1 MNTMADVISLDRF
14 RTAQRRGKPQA
25 GTTIAFTGGKG
36 GVGKSFVAAN
46 ASVWMARNELRT
58 LTVDGDF
65 SMADLNLLFGLA
77 PERSVLDLLR
87 GMPVENVLERA
98 HGIDLLP
105 GLNGNSMLANLDPAQ
120 AASIY
125 VEIETLRDRYEATI
139 IDAPTGL
146 SDVGIEMCALAS
158 HVVLVL
164 SPEPTSLADAY
175 ACLKALT
182 ARVGLDRAFVVV
194 NRVDSA
200 SDAHDAFTR
209 LEALVSR
216 FLGVELC
223 ELPFIPADARA
234 ATACALGSPVLL
246 QYPDAPASRAL
257 CSMLSTMSSMA
268 PSTFT
273 HDAFVIPGPE
283 DFTRAEVM
291 EDVR

>member
-1 MNTMADVISLDRF
+1 MADVISLDRF
-14 RTAQRRGKPQA
+14 RTAQRRGQPQP
-25 GTTIAFTGGKG
+25 GTTLAFTGGKG
-36 GVGKSFVAAN
+36 GVGKSFISAN
-46 ASVWMARNELRT
+46 ASVWLAKNELRT

-77 PERSVLDLLR
+77 PERSVLDVLR
-87 GMPVENVLERA
+87 GMPIENVLEHA

-105 GLNGNSMLANLDPAQ
+105 GLNGNSMLANLDPSQ
-120 AASIY
+120 AASLY
-125 VEIETLRDRYEATI
+125 VEIEALRDHYEATV

-200 SDAHDAFTR
+200 ADAQDAFTR

-223 ELPFIPADARA
+223 QLPHIPADARA

-257 CSMLSTMSSMA
+257 CSMLSAVSSMA

-273 HDAFVIPGPE
+273 HEAFMIPG
-283 DFTRAEVM
+283 AEEVAQPG
-291 EDVR
+291 RWGT

>member
-1 MNTMADVISLDRF
+1 MADVISLDRF
-14 RTAQRRGKPQA
+14 RTSQRKGKPKG
-25 GTTIAFTGGKG
+25 GTTLAFTGGKG
-36 GVGKSFVAAN
+36 GVGKSFVSAN
-46 ASVWMARNELRT
+46 AAVWMAKHDMKT

-77 PERSVLDLLR
+77 PERSVLDVLR
-87 GMPVENVLERA
+87 GMPIEAVLERA

-125 VEIETLRDRYEATI
+125 VEIESLRDRYETTV
-139 IDAPTGL
+139 IDAPAGL
-146 SDVGIEMCALAS
+146 SDVGIEMCALAT

-194 NRVDSA
+194 NRA
-200 SDAHDAFTR
+200 ETEGDAHDAYTR

-223 ELPFIPADARA
+223 ELPYIPLDRQA
-234 ATACALGSPVLL
+234 ATACALGSPAVL

-257 CSMLSTMSSMA
+257 ATMFSAVVNME
-268 PSTFT
+268 PSTFN
-273 HDAFVIPGPE
+273 HDAFVVPTPE
-283 DFTRAEVM
+283 DFVRPTAA

>member
-1 MNTMADVISLDRF
+1 MADVISLDRF
-14 RTAQRRGKPQA
+14 RTAQRRGKPQP
-25 GTTIAFTGGKG
+25 GTTLAFTGGKG
-36 GVGKSFVAAN
+36 GVGKSFVSAN
-46 ASVWMARNELRT
+46 ASVWMARNEMKT

-65 SMADLNLLFGLA
+65 AMADLNLLFGLA
-77 PERSVLDLLR
+77 PERSVLDVLR
-87 GMPVENVLERA
+87 GMPIDAVLEQA

-125 VEIETLRDRYEATI
+125 VEIESLRDQYDTTV
-139 IDAPTGL
+139 IDAPAGL

-182 ARVGLDRAFVVV
+182 ARAGLDRAFVVV
-194 NRVDSA
+194 NRAESEG
-200 SDAHDAFTR
+200 DAHDAFNR

-223 ELPFIPADARA
+223 ELPYIPADRRA

-257 CSMLSTMSSMA
+257 SAMFSTLVAME

-273 HDAFVIPGPE
+273 HDAFVIPSPE
-283 DFTRAEVM
+283 DFGRAGSM

>member
-1 MNTMADVISLDRF
+1 MNTMADVISLDSF
-14 RTAQRRGKPQA
+14 RTAQRRGKPTP
-25 GTTIAFTGGKG
+25 GTTLAFTGGKG

-46 ASVWMARNELRT
+46 AAVWMAKHQMRT

-77 PERSVLDLLR
+77 PERSILDVLR
-87 GMPVENVLERA
+87 GAPVSEVLESA
-98 HGIDLLP
+98 HGVDLLP
-105 GLNGNSMLANLDPAQ
+105 GLNGNSMLANLDAAQ

-125 VEIETLRDRYEATI
+125 VEIESIRDHYDATV
-139 IDAPTGL
+139 IDAPAGL
-146 SDVGIEMCALAS
+146 SDVGIEMCALAT

-194 NRVDSA
+194 NRSDSE
-200 SDAHDAFTR
+200 SDAKDAFAR

-223 ELPFIPADARA
+223 ELPYIPTDPRA
-234 ATACALGSPVLL
+234 STACALGSPAIL
-246 QYPDAPASRAL
+246 QYPDAPSSRAL
-257 CSMLSTMSSMA
+257 SSMLSAVVEMS
-268 PSTFT
+268 PSTFN
-273 HDAFVIPGPE
+273 HDAFVVPSPD
-283 DFTRAEVM
+283 DFVRTASL

>member
-14 RTAQRRGKPQA
+14 RSAQRRGKPQP
-25 GTTIAFTGGKG
+25 GTTLAFTGGKG

-46 ASVWMARNELRT
+46 ASVWLARKDMQT

-65 SMADLNLLFGLA
+65 AMADLNLLFGLA
-77 PERSVLDLLR
+77 PERSVLDVLR
-87 GMPVENVLERA
+87 GMPIAEVLEQA

-125 VEIETLRDRYEATI
+125 VEIESLRDCYDATV
-139 IDAPTGL
+139 IDAPAGL

-182 ARVGLDRAFVVV
+182 TRVGLDRAFVVV
-194 NRVDSA
+194 NRAESA
-200 SDAHDAFTR
+200 ADATDAFTR

-223 ELPFIPADARA
+223 ELPYIPVDRRA

-257 CSMLSTMSSMA
+257 SDMLSTVVSME

-273 HDAFVIPGPE
+273 HDAFVVPTPE
-283 DFTRAEVM
+283 DFVRAGSM

>member
-1 MNTMADVISLDRF
+1 
-14 RTAQRRGKPQA
+14 
-25 GTTIAFTGGKG
+25 
-36 GVGKSFVAAN
+36 VGKSFVSAN
-46 ASVWMARNELRT
+46 ASVWLARNQLRT

-65 SMADLNLLFGLA
+65 AMADLNLLFGLA
-77 PERSVLDLLR
+77 PERSVLDVLR
-87 GMPVENVLERA
+87 GMPIESVLEQA
-98 HGIDLLP
+98 HGVDLLP

-125 VEIETLRDRYEATI
+125 VEIETLRDAYQATV

-175 ACLKALT
+175 ASLKALT

-194 NRVDSA
+194 NRA
-200 SDAHDAFTR
+200 ENESDAGDAFTR

-223 ELPFIPADARA
+223 ELPYIPADRRA

-257 CSMLSTMSSMA
+257 SSMLSTVAAMG

-273 HDAFVIPGPE
+273 HDAFVIPSPE
-283 DFTRAEVM
+283 EFSRAGAM

>member
-14 RTAQRRGKPQA
+14 RTAQRRGKPQR
-25 GTTIAFTGGKG
+25 GTTLAFTGGKG

-46 ASVWMARNELRT
+46 AAVWMAKHGMKT

-65 SMADLNLLFGLA
+65 AMADLNLLFGLA
-77 PERSVLDLLR
+77 PERSILDVLR
-87 GMPVENVLERA
+87 GMPIDQVLEKA

-120 AASIY
+120 SASIY
-125 VEIETLRDRYEATI
+125 VEIESIRDRYDATV

-146 SDVGIEMCALAS
+146 SDVGIEMCALAT

-182 ARVGLDRAFVVV
+182 ARVGLDRALVVV
-194 NRVDSA
+194 NRADGEG
-200 SDAHDAFTR
+200 DAHDSFTR

-216 FLGVELC
+216 FLGVELV
-223 ELPFIPADARA
+223 ELPFIPADRRA
-234 ATACALGSPVLL
+234 STACALGSPAIL

-257 CSMLSTMSSMA
+257 SNMLGTVVDME
-268 PSTFT
+268 PSTFD
-273 HDAFVIPGPE
+273 HDAFVVPSLE
-283 DFTRAEVM
+283 DFAQTRPM

>member
-14 RTAQRRGKPQA
+14 RTAQRRGKPQP

-46 ASVWMARNELRT
+46 ASVWLAKNNLRT

-77 PERSVLDLLR
+77 PERSVLDVLR
-87 GMPVENVLERA
+87 GMPAHDVIERA

-125 VEIETLRDRYEATI
+125 VEIEALRDEYEATV

-146 SDVGIEMCALAS
+146 SDVGVEMCALAS

-164 SPEPTSLADAY
+164 SAEPTSLADAY

-182 ARVGLDRAFVVV
+182 SRVGLDRAFVVV
-194 NRVDSA
+194 NRVDAA
-200 SDAHDAFTR
+200 SDAHDAFGR

-223 ELPFIPADARA
+223 ELPYIPADRRA

-246 QYPDAPASRAL
+246 QSPDAPSSRAL
-257 CSMLSTMSSMA
+257 CSMFSAVASMA

-273 HDAFVIPGPE
+273 HDAFVVPGPE
-283 DFTRAEVM
+283 EFAPMGAMEEV
-291 EDVR
+291 R